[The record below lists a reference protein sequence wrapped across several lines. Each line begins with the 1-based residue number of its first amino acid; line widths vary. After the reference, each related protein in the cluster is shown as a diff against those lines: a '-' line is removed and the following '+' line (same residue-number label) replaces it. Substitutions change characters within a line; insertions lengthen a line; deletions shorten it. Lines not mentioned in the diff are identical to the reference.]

1 MTETNFEFACCSE
14 DLVSH
19 VNPRN
24 VVLCLLEVARLA
36 CTRYSFSPAPGL
48 VELEQEIDR
57 EIQKELENSGQSAA
71 DLLLETGGS
80 LLSKYERLYST
91 NGTAG
96 GGGGGDHG
104 WDKHTKKMDKLVEE
118 AVEDVPDST
127 TTKTVSGE
135 VVVEQEGKNIEP
147 DGGYDTD
154 NLNNGKI
161 AEEDED
167 EEAEEEGEEEDET
180 TLTFKVPEE
189 PAASSSQAGDSGS
202 YSNVSSSIPRSP
214 SNQSVLSSTGSSS
227 CMETNFGD
235 NTSTAPSTP
244 TPMTSELDHK
254 VSRVV
259 TTTIF
264 IITAHNLNIFSQ
276 LSSLSLAQVMQIA
289 KTYYGKEARQGV
301 QRLSEGS

>member
-1 MTETNFEFACCSE
+1 M
-14 DLVSH
+14 VSH

-24 VVLCLLEVARLA
+24 VVLCLLEVARIA

-80 LLSKYERLYST
+80 LLSKYEKLYT
-91 NGTAG
+91 NGTTAG
-96 GGGGGDHG
+96 SGGDHG
-104 WDKHTKKMDKLVEE
+104 WEKQTKKMDKLDEE
-118 AVEDVPDST
+118 IVEDVLDSI
-127 TTKTVSGE
+127 TTKIVSAE
-135 VVVEQEGKNIEP
+135 VVMAENKNIEP

-161 AEEDED
+161 AEEG
-167 EEAEEEGEEEDET
+167 EEEEEDEA
-180 TLTFKVPEE
+180 TLTYKEPEE
-189 PAASSSQAGDSGS
+189 TVVSTQAGDSGS

-227 CMETNFGD
+227 CIETNYCD
-235 NTSTAPSTP
+235 STSTAPSTP

-254 VSRVV
+254 VKC
-259 TTTIF
+259 
-264 IITAHNLNIFSQ
+264 L
-276 LSSLSLAQVMQIA
+276 
-289 KTYYGKEARQGV
+289 
-301 QRLSEGS
+301 